1 MTGLIVNAFFD
12 KVEIIGD
19 FMKSI
24 YIIPARMGSSRLHE
38 KVIKKIGQKTLIEHV
53 ISNFERG
60 GVQNFLVACDDAK
73 IGELCEK
80 HNVRYILT
88 DPDLPSG
95 TDRVYAAYKQ
105 MNEEYDCVI
114 NVQGDLAVFNVSV
127 LKYAI
132 DLLATGQYDM
142 TTIGFKL
149 NRQDLIESPD
159 TVKIAIAF
167 KDENNGQAL
176 YFSRNPIPHAAP
188 QYYQHVGVY
197 AYKPDALEKFVR
209 SPIAQLEK
217 IERLEQLRVLENGMK
232 IGVSIVPS
240 FDVIEVNNQKDADE
254 VAEYTK
260 NHNL

>member
-1 MTGLIVNAFFD
+1 
-12 KVEIIGD
+12 
-19 FMKSI
+19 MKSI
-24 YIIPARMGSSRLHE
+24 YIVPARIASTRLQE
-38 KVIKKIGQKTLIEHV
+38 KAIKDIGGKTLIEHV
-53 ISNFERG
+53 ISNFERAN
-60 GVQNFLVACDDAK
+60 VKDFLVACDDER
-73 IGELCEK
+73 IGDLCKK
-80 HNVRYILT
+80 HGVRYVLT

-105 MNEEYDCVI
+105 LNEHFDAVV

-132 DLLATGQYDM
+132 ELLEGGQYDM

-149 NRQDLIESPD
+149 DRQDLIHSPD
-159 TVKIAIAF
+159 TVKIAVAF
-167 KDENNGQAL
+167 KDANSGQAL
-176 YFSRNPIPHAAP
+176 YFSREAIPHAAP

-197 AYKPDALEKFVR
+197 AYRPESLERFVN
-209 SPIAQLEK
+209 SPIAELEK

-232 IGVSIVPS
+232 IGVYIVPS

-260 NHNL
+260 NHGL